1 MENKFQ
7 IRCQLSLISID
18 FVEQYNDIDSKIY
31 VGSVGKVLFLIS
43 NDHHEFKKGVLEGES
58 HKYAI
63 LLNRSLQR
71 YPPAKVGKG
80 WIIFNLLT
88 HIYL

>member
-7 IRCQLSLISID
+7 IRCQLSPINID

-31 VGSVGKVLFLIS
+31 LGSVGKVLFLIS
-43 NDHHEFKKGVLEGES
+43 NDYHEFKKGVLEGES

-63 LLNRSLQR
+63 LLNRSSQR
-71 YPPAKVGKG
+71 YLPAKVGKG
-80 WIIFNLLT
+80 WTIFNLLT
-88 HIYL
+88 RIYL